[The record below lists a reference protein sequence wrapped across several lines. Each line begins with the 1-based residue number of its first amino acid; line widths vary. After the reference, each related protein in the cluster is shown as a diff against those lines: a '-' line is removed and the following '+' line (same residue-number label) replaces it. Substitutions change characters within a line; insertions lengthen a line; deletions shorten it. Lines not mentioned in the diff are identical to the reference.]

1 MTHVTPAETQSGFKS
16 LGVAP
21 LLLKILDEQKLTIPS
36 PIQAKAIPLALEGK
50 DVIGIAQTGTGKTF
64 SFGLPMIQRLAM
76 HKGMGLVVVPTR
88 ELALQVEQALL
99 QVGKAIG
106 LRTAVLVGGAP
117 MGKQIQT
124 IKANPHIIVATPG
137 RLNDH
142 LQQRTVN
149 LSSVSILVLDEADHM
164 LDMGFEPQ
172 IRAILQHVPKERQT
186 MLFSATMPPK
196 IRAIATNYMKSPV
209 SVEAAPQ
216 GTSAEKVHHELYFV
230 KKEDKAR
237 LLERVLGD
245 HAGSVLVFSRTKHG
259 AKKLSRH
266 VSSMGHTSA
275 NIQGNLSLPQRKA
288 ALEGFKTGKHRVLVA
303 TDIAARGI
311 DVNDIALV
319 VNYDLPDNPED
330 YVHRIGRTARAGK
343 SGKAISFAEHNQRYD
358 VKTIER
364 LIRKNLPESSL
375 PELPPARIVANAL
388 PDRDERPRGFFPSR
402 NGYTAGRAGPRRGGN
417 SYGQSSSPRRGPNS
431 YSQSGPRRHDPR
443 RATHGA
449 TSQRGRS
456 Y

>member
-1 MTHVTPAETQSGFKS
+1 MTNVTPAATQTDFKS

-21 LLLKILDEQKLTIPS
+21 LLLKILDEQKLVTPS
-36 PIQAKAIPLALEGK
+36 PIQVKAIPLALEGK

-64 SFGLPMIQRLAM
+64 SFGLPMIQRLAI

-99 QVGKAIG
+99 QVGRAIG

-117 MGKQIQT
+117 MGKQIQA
-124 IKANPHIIVATPG
+124 IKAKPHVIVATPG

-142 LQQRTVN
+142 LMQKTVD
-149 LSSVSILVLDEADHM
+149 LKGTTILVLDEADHM

-186 MLFSATMPPK
+186 LLFSATMPPK
-196 IRAIATNYMKSPV
+196 IRAIAANYMKSPV
-209 SVEAAPQ
+209 SVEVAPQ
-216 GTSAEKVHHELYFV
+216 GTSAEKVHQELYFV

-237 LLERVLGD
+237 LLEKVLGE

-259 AKKLSRH
+259 AKRLSRH

-288 ALEGFKTGKHRVLVA
+288 ALEGFKSGKHRVLVA

-364 LIRKNLPESSL
+364 LIRKDLPESQL
-375 PELPPARIVANAL
+375 PELPPARIVPNAL
-388 PDRDERPRGFFPSR
+388 PDRDERPRGFFP
-402 NGYTAGRAGPRRGGN
+402 RRGGQPQRS
-417 SYGQSSSPRRGPNS
+417 SYDSSRGPS
-431 YSQSGPRRHDPR
+431 PYGRSAPRHHDPR

-449 TSQRGRS
+449 SSQRGRS